1 MKTNATL
8 CLLLLCAST
17 ALAATHAALPV
28 TLANG
33 TPVVQMDLNGKTL
46 PFVLDTGA
54 STSLHLTPEVA
65 ESLPGLAYT
74 GRQRKSIDLAGK
86 IHASDE
92 FLVPALTVN
101 GLPFAAMQGV
111 ILTPWGLLLGEQKGL
126 PANMSVLGLNF
137 FADKRVVLDL
147 PAGTLQISAGNGA
160 APPAGWLAMP
170 YERIDEGLLLHLA
183 DGKKTYRLVLDTAA
197 SVSIIKSSA
206 AEAASHV
213 EKCAFK
219 LGPGRPCRTITLSLP
234 GGKSISPL
242 LMALPDEFK
251 ADGILGTD
259 FFQQMPVLF
268 DLQHQMLYLRPPA
281 PAA

>member
-1 MKTNATL
+1 MSKEIVLVGACRTAIGKMGG
-8 CLLLLCAST
+8 
-17 ALAATHAALPV
+17 ALANTPAEKLGAIVMKEAMKRAGIAPEQVDEVLFGNVLTAAMGQNPARQAAVHAGIPY
-28 TLANG
+28 
-33 TPVVQMDLNGKTL
+33 
-46 PFVLDTGA
+46 
-54 STSLHLTPEVA
+54 S
-65 ESLPGLAYT
+65 
-74 GRQRKSIDLAGK
+74 
-86 IHASDE
+86 
-92 FLVPALTVN
+92 VPALTVN
-101 GLPFAAMQGV
+101 GVPFSPMQGV

-147 PAGTLQISAGNGA
+147 PAGTLQISAGDGA

-183 DGKKTYRLVLDTAA
+183 DGKQTYRLVLDTAA
-197 SVSIIKSSA
+197 SISIIKSSA
-206 AEAASHV
+206 AQAASRV
-213 EKCAFK
+213 EQCAFK

-268 DLQHQMLYLRPPA
+268 DLQHQMLYLRPPV

>member
-1 MKTNATL
+1 MKTNAAL

-17 ALAATHAALPV
+17 ALAAALPV
-28 TLANG
+28 SLANG
-33 TPVVQMDLNGKTL
+33 TPVVQLDLNGKTL

-65 ESLPGLAYT
+65 ESLPGLACT
-74 GRQRKSIDLAGK
+74 GRQRKS
-86 IHASDE
+86 
-92 FLVPALTVN
+92 
-101 GLPFAAMQGV
+101 
-111 ILTPWGLLLGEQKGL
+111 
-126 PANMSVLGLNF
+126 
-137 FADKRVVLDL
+137 
-147 PAGTLQISAGNGA
+147 
-160 APPAGWLAMP
+160 
-170 YERIDEGLLLHLA
+170 IDEGLLLHLA

-206 AEAASHV
+206 AEAASRV
-213 EKCAFK
+213 EQCAFK

-234 GGKSISPL
+234 GGKSISSL